1 MKKKIIKLFF
11 VLALMLVQASAAAAQ
26 TTGSLSIPSNTGLPT
41 NSNGIAG
48 VLSNVLMWLLAII
61 GTLSV
66 IAFVISG
73 IQYLTAAGEE
83 KNIETAKRNLTYSVV
98 GVVVALSGLII
109 VTTISMILSGT
120 APTAVQ

>member
-1 MKKKIIKLFF
+1 M
-11 VLALMLVQASAAAAQ
+11 VAAQ
-26 TTGSLSIPSNTGLPT
+26 TVSTSTGSLTIPSNTGLPT

-66 IAFVISG
+66 IAFVVSG
-73 IQYLTAAGEE
+73 IQYLTAAGDE
-83 KNIETAKRNLTYSVV
+83 KNIETAKKNLTYSVI

-109 VTTISMILSGT
+109 VTTISMILGGT